1 MKWVA
6 DQAAFD
12 AMLSEIEGAQTL
24 AFDTEADSLHSYFD
38 KVCLIQLSAVDDYVV
53 DPLSGI
59 DLARLGEI
67 LRDPART
74 KILHG
79 ADYDL
84 RILNRDYGFTI
95 NSLVD
100 TMICAQ
106 LLGYDGIGLAALL
119 KKHFG
124 LDLDKSHQKAD
135 WGRRPLPREMLDY
148 AATDTHYLIRLAA
161 ILRAE
166 LEARGRWEWALEEF
180 ERLQTIRFREEEP
193 NGEGFRKLKGINRM
207 ERRSLGV
214 LARLHAWR
222 DALARKAD
230 KPPFRIAGN
239 DTLID
244 IAREMPDSRP
254 ALARIRGMSPL
265 VMNRYSSD
273 ILSIIGQVRSLPEEE
288 LPQKGETLPW
298 VRDRELERRVERL
311 KKVRDAVAT
320 ELGIDASVLAPKH
333 VLTAIAALEPK
344 VVTDLQQLEGMRR
357 WQIGAV
363 GEALVTALSDRR
375 GAV

>member
-1 MKWVA
+1 MKWIA
-6 DQAAFD
+6 DQNAFD
-12 AMLSEIEGAQTL
+12 AMLSEIDGAETL
-24 AFDTEADSLHSYFD
+24 AIDTEADSLHSYFD

-67 LRDPART
+67 LGDPART

-84 RILNRDYGFTI
+84 RILSRDYGFTI
-95 NSLVD
+95 NHLVD

-106 LLGYDGIGLAALL
+106 LLGYEGMGLAALL
-119 KKHFG
+119 KRHFG
-124 LDLDKSHQKAD
+124 LELDKSHQKAD
-135 WGRRPLPREMLDY
+135 WGRRPLSREMLEY
-148 AATDTHYLIRLAA
+148 AATDTRYLIRLAA
-161 ILRAE
+161 ILREE

-193 NGEGFRKLKGINRM
+193 NGEAFRKMKGINRM
-207 ERRSLGV
+207 ERRQLGV

-230 KPPFRIAGN
+230 KPPFRIVGN

-244 IAREMPDSRP
+244 ISREMPDSRP
-254 ALARIRGMSPL
+254 ALGRIRGMSPL
-265 VMNRYSSD
+265 VMGRYASD
-273 ILSIIGQVRSLPEEE
+273 ILSIVGQVRSMPEDE
-288 LPQKGETLPW
+288 LPQKGETRPW
-298 VRDRELERRVERL
+298 IRDRDLERRVERL
-311 KKVRDAVAT
+311 KKVRDVVAA

-333 VLTAIAALEPK
+333 VLTAVATLQPK
-344 VVTDLQQLEGMRR
+344 DVTDLVQIEAMRR
-357 WQIGAV
+357 WQIGVV

>member
-12 AMLSEIEGAQTL
+12 AMLAEIEGAQTL

-119 KKHFG
+119 KRHFG

-135 WGRRPLPREMLDY
+135 WGRRPLSREMLDY
-148 AATDTHYLIRLAA
+148 AATDTRHLIRLAA

-166 LEARGRWEWALEEF
+166 LEERGRWEWALEEF

-254 ALARIRGMSPL
+254 SLARIRGMSPL

-273 ILSIIGQVRSLPEEE
+273 ILSIIGQVNSLPEEE
-288 LPQKGETLPW
+288 LPQKGETRTW

-311 KKVRDAVAT
+311 KKVRDAVAI

-333 VLTAIAALEPK
+333 VLTAIATCEPK
-344 VVTDLQQLEGMRR
+344 VVTDLQQVEGMRR
-357 WQIGAV
+357 WQITVV
-363 GEALVTALSDRR
+363 GEALVAAVSGRR
-375 GAV
+375 DVV